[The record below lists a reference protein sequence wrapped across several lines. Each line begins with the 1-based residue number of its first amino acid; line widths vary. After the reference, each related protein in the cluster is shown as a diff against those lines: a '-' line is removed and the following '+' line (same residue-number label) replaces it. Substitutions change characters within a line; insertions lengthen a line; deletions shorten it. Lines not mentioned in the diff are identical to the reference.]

1 MTPETRHKAIAAAWA
16 AWRSRHGD
24 KLGPG
29 PAFTEAIDAALA
41 VILAD
46 IVTPEMEE
54 AGDEVLSECVS
65 ASSGYGGEWI
75 GTDIEPDAAKRVF
88 LAMLAARKQENT

>member
-1 MTPETRHKAIAAAWA
+1 MTPEVRHKAIAAAWA

-41 VILAD
+41 VILA
-46 IVTPEMEE
+46 P
-54 AGDEVLSECVS
+54 AALQG
-65 ASSGYGGEWI
+65 
-75 GTDIEPDAAKRVF
+75 DAATGEVKDADGNLVMRF
-88 LAMLAARKQENT
+88 SPGEMSNIKSQLGREEK